1 MKKSG
6 AAAPSYQSFLVRV
19 NELNRVVRVRNAMVS
34 RDLMEVVFVQ
44 RVGENI
50 DDTHQSL
57 DDDGAAE

>member
-1 MKKSG
+1 MKESG
-6 AAAPSYQSFLVRV
+6 AATPSYQSFLVRV